1 MPPIEALNGELLRP
15 RLPGDSRKRY
25 KSMKLHGS
33 KQLNGEQRA
42 MPAGTI
48 EGVTI
53 QVLTRHADDRG
64 YFEEL
69 IRTTDPFFGEGFG
82 QLSHSKMYP
91 GVVKAWH
98 IHKTQIDWWYVAFG
112 RLRVALHD
120 LREGSPTYRVTQELQ
135 MGDDLPPVVLKIP
148 CGVAHGCRA
157 IGETPAHLFYV
168 TSCTYNPEEE
178 GRIRHDD
185 PTIGYDWLSQPPIK

>member
-1 MPPIEALNGELLRP
+1 MPIG
-15 RLPGDSRKRY
+15 K
-25 KSMKLHGS
+25 
-33 KQLNGEQRA
+33 
-42 MPAGTI
+42 I
-48 EGVTI
+48 EGVVA
-53 QVLTRHADDRG
+53 QPLVRHADDRG

-69 IRTTDPFFGEGFG
+69 IRVTDAFFGEGFG

-112 RLRVALHD
+112 RLRVGLHD
-120 LREGSPTYRVTQELQ
+120 LRPESPTHGVTQELQ
-135 MGDDLPPVVLKIP
+135 MGDDLPPVLLKIP
-148 CGVAHGCRA
+148 AGVAHGCRV

-178 GRIRHDD
+178 GRIPYDD
-185 PTIGYDWLSQPPIK
+185 PAIGYDWLSRPPIK

>member
-1 MPPIEALNGELLRP
+1 MPLGNI
-15 RLPGDSRKRY
+15 D
-25 KSMKLHGS
+25 
-33 KQLNGEQRA
+33 
-42 MPAGTI
+42 
-48 EGVTI
+48 GV
-53 QVLTRHADDRG
+53 VVHPLARHADDRG

-69 IRTTDPFFGEGFG
+69 IRVTDDFFHEGFG

-120 LREGSPTYRVTQELQ
+120 LREESPTRGVTQEIAL
-135 MGDDLPPVVLKIP
+135 GDDLPPAVLKIP
-148 CGVAHGCRA
+148 AGVAHGCRV

-168 TSCTYNPEEE
+168 TSCTYNPDEE
-178 GRIRHDD
+178 GRISFDD
-185 PTIGYDWLSQPPIK
+185 AEIGYDWLSGPPIK